1 MAVAA
6 PVILAGLPV
15 QASSRPALGVSVTAG
30 PGAPRAGH
38 SHGYLVS
45 IANPA
50 PELAWFVHLSLSLP
64 AGTTVAAVD
73 GGAGGSCRIGRDGL
87 RCGWGTVPGRS
98 ALGLSVT
105 VSLGPGISAGAMLT
119 ASAVVEYDWGRVARA
134 TSVQTVAAPPPR
146 PRPTP
151 RPRRTPEPA
160 VQHPASQH
168 PASQHPAARDR
179 RASGHAPAAASAPVT
194 IAVSGV
200 LRRRRGEAARPG
212 AEAARSRTAR
222 GRPADRRP
230 RAVRR
235 RRGDPLRPTPL
246 TITGGSYGFD
256 AAGVPPVSV
265 AGRAVPPGPASRP
278 GHPRPPEPPAAP
290 PAPPVP
296 HSGAARTR
304 AYDMVAA

>member
-38 SHGYLVS
+38 SYGYLVS

-87 RCGWGTVPGRS
+87 RCGWGTVPGHS

-105 VSLGPGISAGAMLT
+105 VSLGPGISAGTTLT
-119 ASAVVEYDWGRVARA
+119 ASAMVEYDWGRVARA

-151 RPRRTPEPA
+151 RPRRTPSPPSSTPPSSIP
-160 VQHPASQH
+160 PASTP
-168 PASQHPAARDR
+168 PASIP
-179 RASGHAPAAASAPVT
+179 PPV
-194 IAVSGV
+194 I
-200 LRRRRGEAARPG
+200 
-212 AEAARSRTAR
+212 
-222 GRPADRRP
+222 
-230 RAVRR
+230 
-235 RRGDPLRPTPL
+235 
-246 TITGGSYGFD
+246 
-256 AAGVPPVSV
+256 GVPP
-265 AGRAVPPGPASRP
+265 AT
-278 GHPRPPEPPAAP
+278 PRPPRPHPSRSPSPAFYAGGAAKLLA
-290 PAPPVP
+290 PAPRQPAPGLPVGVLLTVVLVP
-296 HSGAARTR
+296 CAAAAVTR
-304 AYDMVAA
+304 FGRRR